1 MKRITILLLLL
12 LPVLCPAQTYSINW
26 HKIAGGGGLSSGG
39 NYSING
45 TIGQSDAGLTM
56 TGGSYAL
63 TGGFWSLISLVQS
76 VGLPNLS
83 ISFAGNQVVISW
95 PATGTYTLQQNNN
108 LAASASWVTSGYSIN
123 TVNGLSS
130 VTISAPTG
138 QLFFRLSKP

>member
-1 MKRITILLLLL
+1 
-12 LPVLCPAQTYSINW
+12 
-26 HKIAGGGGLSSGG
+26 
-39 NYSING
+39 
-45 TIGQSDAGLTM
+45 
-56 TGGSYAL
+56 
-63 TGGFWSLISLVQS
+63 LISLVQS